1 MSGILLKAA
10 SLVVIVFGVRAMSSF
25 LSVVLLGI
33 LLAYSLSPVPIW
45 LIRKRLRA
53 PAAVA
58 AAVLAAIAVGAGAI
72 VLAGVSIVHLKER
85 LPLYEARWIELR
97 ESVTGFLAGY
107 GLETRDV
114 LSLEFVGPEK
124 LLGWAKALL
133 LQGGQTAG
141 QLFLV
146 ILVMIFALI
155 EIVEIHLRKTRGEL
169 PTESF
174 VGRFNVHSEDIR
186 SYVSITGLTGL
197 VGAVLFYVALLVFN
211 VESAATWA
219 ALSFLLN
226 FIPTFG
232 AIFTVVPP
240 AILALLASGWLKAAG
255 VVVAFTV
262 INLLVD
268 NVIKPRL
275 MKDRLNVSPL
285 LVLVSLLFW
294 TWVLGPLGAILAVPI
309 TITVRRVYGRAA
321 QRAE

>member
-1 MSGILLKAA
+1 MSGFLAKAA
-10 SLVVIVFGVRAMSSF
+10 CLVVVIFGARAMSSF
-25 LSVVLLGI
+25 LSVILLGI

-45 LIRKRLRA
+45 LIRKRLPA
-53 PAAVA
+53 PAAIA

-72 VLAGVSIVHLKER
+72 ALAGASIVHLKER
-85 LPLYEARWIELR
+85 LPLYEERWVALR
-97 ESVTGFLAGY
+97 ESVTAFLAGH
-107 GLETRDV
+107 GFETKDV
-114 LSLEFVGPEK
+114 FSLEFVGPDK
-124 LLGWAKALL
+124 LVGWAKALL
-133 LQGGQTAG
+133 LQGGQAAG
-141 QLFLV
+141 QAFLLLLIM
-146 ILVMIFALI
+146 ILALI
-155 EIVEIHLRKTRGEL
+155 EIVEIHRRKTRGEL
-169 PTESF
+169 ATDSF

-197 VGAVLFYVALLVFN
+197 LGAVFFYIVLLAFG

-240 AILALLASGWLKAAG
+240 ALLALLASGWLKAAG
-255 VVVAFTV
+255 VIVAFTV

-275 MKDRLNVSPL
+275 MKDRLNISPL

-309 TITVRRVYGRAA
+309 TITIKRVSGRKA
-321 QRAE
+321 

>member
-1 MSGILLKAA
+1 MKGILLPAA
-10 SLVVIVFGVRAMSSF
+10 CLVVIVFGARAMSSF

-45 LIRKRLRA
+45 LIRKRL
-53 PAAVA
+53 PAAAAIAVSVA
-58 AAVLAAIAVGAGAI
+58 AAIGVGAGAI
-72 VLAGVSIVHLKER
+72 TLAAASIVHLR
-85 LPLYEARWIELR
+85 NTLPLYEERWIALR
-97 ESVTGFLAGY
+97 ERMTGLLAGY
-107 GLETRDV
+107 GFETKEV
-114 LSLEFVGPEK
+114 FSLDFFGPDK

-133 LQGGQTAG
+133 MQGGQTAG

-146 ILVMIFALI
+146 ILVMILALI
-155 EIVEIHLRKTRGEL
+155 EIIEIHLRKTRGEL
-169 PTESF
+169 ATDSF

-197 VGAVLFYVALLVFN
+197 VGAVLFYIALLALG

-240 AILALLASGWLKAAG
+240 ALLALLASGWLKAAG

-275 MKDRLNVSPL
+275 MKDKLNVSPL

-309 TITVRRVYGRAA
+309 TITVRRVSGR
-321 QRAE
+321 RA